1 MGEPKTFPAG
11 HQNSAALRVLVAR
24 DLAEG
29 SYPMRPGLY
38 LSNALKR
45 ILGAKVDVVDS
56 QLCLAEAASRCDV
69 LVLGAQSFGAA
80 EVEAQKGLALRVL
93 ARHGAGFDAVDV
105 DAMTRAGVM
114 VINTPKAVQR
124 PVALMVITFALALA
138 QSLIAKDRLTREGRW
153 HERGLHIGPGFT
165 AKTLGIIGAGGIGQ
179 ETARLA
185 EALGLKVVVA
195 RSDRNASLA
204 GQGLT
209 LCELEEVLG
218 ISDFL
223 VLTCRLSRETLHLIN
238 AERLRHMKPT
248 AFLINV
254 ARGAVVDEPALIDAL
269 KAGVIA
275 GAGLDVF
282 ESEPVDAAN
291 PLLQMDNVVLAPHA
305 LCVTEEIL
313 NAIAIELAD
322 GLAAVTAHQSPENLV
337 NPEVL
342 THPRVIAWLRMS

>member
-1 MGEPKTFPAG
+1 MGEPGTFPAG
-11 HQNSAALRVLVAR
+11 PQNSPALRVLVAH
-24 DLAEG
+24 DLAEV
-29 SYPMRPGLY
+29 SDPMRPGPH

-45 ILGAKVDVVDS
+45 VPGTKISVVDPQWS
-56 QLCLAEAASRCDV
+56 LAEAGSRCEV

-80 EVEAQKGLALRVL
+80 EVEAEESLSLRVL
-93 ARHGAGFDAVDV
+93 ARHGAGFDSVDI
-105 DAMTRAGVM
+105 DAMTHSGVM

-209 LCELEEVLG
+209 LCDLEEVLG
-218 ISDFL
+218 VSDFL
-223 VLTCRLSRETLHLIN
+223 VLTCRLSSETLHLVN
-238 AERLRHMKPT
+238 AERLRRMKPT

-254 ARGAVVDEPALIDAL
+254 ARGAVVDELALIGAL

-282 ESEPVDAAN
+282 ESEPVDPAN

-305 LCVTEEIL
+305 LCVTEETL

-322 GLAAVTAHQSPENLV
+322 GLAAITAHQSPENLI

-342 THPRVIAWLRMS
+342 THPRVKEWLRAS